1 MQKEKAVAR
10 IYDSLGRSMRSH
22 FSQRNALFAAVLLSA
37 VLPVGSPLSASSVEM
52 RDGTDANS
60 HRTMAAEKLALK
72 ILQAPAVR
80 KASEAGLVRYLASEQ
95 AKKPDGGRY
104 AKSSIDDV
112 ATLAALYTAL
122 GAVPEP
128 TFGWVFA
135 SPRRWHGYT
144 IAGSRW
150 YADNVDTIYRAARV
164 DTQSNY
170 EVTLHPAKSL
180 PAQLSVMLYDQL
192 MYENG
197 VSENLEIPPGSLEIT
212 ENTPRNP
219 DGSITLTFGP
229 EPANRRVNYL
239 QLKPGVKQIF
249 VREIRGDW
257 TLPPVRLSIKR
268 TQGTPP
274 PARTIDDLA
283 GEAATYIASA
293 VHGTVN
299 LEVVFGRIFD
309 NKLSPPRIRWIEND
323 GTGKQKLVTDEALGP
338 DKVLGF
344 MSGGLFNIKDDEA
357 LVMTL
362 NMMGTKYLSVN
373 SYRPFYLS
381 PEHVNRTSSLNNYQS
396 KANPDGSFTFVFA
409 QSDPGVHN
417 WIDSSGIPFGSIS
430 VRWQTLTHPVS
441 ATLANGVKEVR
452 VVKLA
457 DLRKELPPSTKWVTP
472 NERAAQRAERAEQF
486 KLRCLGTPCE
496 VGGKLDRMY

>member
-1 MQKEKAVAR
+1 MNLIAKERERMTRMTYRRLPLLGFAMASAILASVPMPATAGTKANQA
-10 IYDSLGRSMRSH
+10 
-22 FSQRNALFAAVLLSA
+22 SA
-37 VLPVGSPLSASSVEM
+37 Q
-52 RDGTDANS
+52 DGTDANS
-60 HRTMAAEKLALK
+60 RRSQAAERLALR
-72 ILQAPAVR
+72 IMQAPAV
-80 KASEAGLVRYLASEQ
+80 KQAAAAGLVRYQNSDQ
-95 AKKPDGGRY
+95 GKKPDGARY
-104 AKSSIDDV
+104 VRSAIDDV
-112 ATLAALYTAL
+112 VALAALYTAL

-135 SPRRWHGYT
+135 APRRWHGYT
-144 IAGSRW
+144 VPGSRW

-164 DTQSNY
+164 DTQSSY
-170 EVTLHPAKSL
+170 EVTLHPGKTL

-197 VSENLEIPPGSLEIT
+197 VTEKLEIPPDSLEIT
-212 ENTPRNP
+212 EKTPRNP

-229 EPANRRVNYL
+229 DPAPGRANYL

-257 TLPPVRLSIKR
+257 SLPPVRLSIRR
-268 TQGTPP
+268 TNGVV
-274 PARTIDDLA
+274 PATKSLDELA
-283 GEAATYIASA
+283 AEAATYIAAA
-293 VHGTVN
+293 VHGTIN
-299 LEVVFGRIFD
+299 LEVVFGKIFD
-309 NKLSPPRIRWIEND
+309 NRLSPPRIRWIAND
-323 GTGKQKLVTDEALGP
+323 GTGNQKLVTDEPLGP

-344 MSGGLFNIKDDEA
+344 MSGGLFNIKEDEA

-381 PEHVNRTSSLNNYQS
+381 SEHVTRTSSLNNYQS
-396 KANPDGSFTFVFA
+396 KANPDGSYTFVFA
-409 QSDPGVHN
+409 QRDPGVFN

-457 DLRKELPPSTKWVTP
+457 DLRRELPATTKWVTP
-472 NERAAQRAERAEQF
+472 RERAAQRAERARQF

>member
-1 MQKEKAVAR
+1 MQ
-10 IYDSLGRSMRSH
+10 
-22 FSQRNALFAAVLLSA
+22 
-37 VLPVGSPLSASSVEM
+37 
-52 RDGTDANS
+52 DGTDANS
-60 HRTMAAEKLALK
+60 RRTQDVEKLALK
-72 ILQAPAVR
+72 ILQTPAVK
-80 KASEAGLVRYLASEQ
+80 KASEAGLARYQGSEQ

-104 AKSSIDDV
+104 VKSSINDV

-135 SPRRWHGYT
+135 APRRWHGYT
-144 IAGSRW
+144 IPGSRW

-164 DTQSNY
+164 DTQSSY
-170 EVTLHPAKSL
+170 EVTLRLGKGF

-197 VSENLEIPPGSLEIT
+197 VTERLEIPPDSLEIS
-212 ENTPRNP
+212 EATPRNP
-219 DGSITLTFGP
+219 DGSITLRFGP
-229 EPANRRVNYL
+229 EPANGRANYL

-257 TLPPVRLSIKR
+257 SLPPVGLSIKR
-268 TQGTPP
+268 TQGSPP
-274 PARTIDDLA
+274 SAKATEELGA
-283 GEAATYIASA
+283 EAATYIASA
-293 VHGTVN
+293 VHGTIN

-309 NKLSPPRIRWIEND
+309 NKLSPPRIRWIAND
-323 GTGKQKLVTDEALGP
+323 GTGNQKLVSDEPLGP

-344 MSGGLFNIKDDEA
+344 MSGGLFNIKADEA

-381 PEHVNRTSSLNNYQS
+381 PEHVSRTSSLNNYQS
-396 KANPDGSFTFVFA
+396 KANPDGSYTFVFA
-409 QSDPGVHN
+409 QSDPGAYN
-417 WIDSSGIPFGSIS
+417 WIDSSGVPFGSIA
-430 VRWQTLTHPVS
+430 VRWQTLTHPV
-441 ATLANGVKEVR
+441 AGTLANGVKEVR

-457 DLRKELPPSTKWVTP
+457 DLRKELPATTKWVTP
-472 NERAAQRAERAEQF
+472 KERAAQRAERARQF

-496 VGGKLDRMY
+496 VGGRLDRMY